1 MSAKVEMCGGGVEV
15 AEIGGRPVLQPA
27 CNRVAR
33 ANEGNNVKPIIRK
46 SLKPSP
52 PPAPKTSKPPCL
64 QNVPSKTQN
73 KSPSPPSSPSAKG
86 GLLTIP
92 SKHSLPRT
100 QVKPPPITKQSET
113 PSSPLSPS
121 SPVSNP
127 ISKEPLS
134 TTPMKLSPPIS
145 PKSRTKSAKP
155 TSLTVRPSS
164 QRALLKRSNDTASL
178 NVSTDKQAG
187 NEAATPKVA
196 SPKAASVKISI
207 NGRKKSRKLGA
218 VEASAPSTRVP
229 GSLAAARKAEI
240 SELHAQRKL
249 RIAHYGRK
257 QGTPKS
263 EKLVPEDVASAAQ
276 ISEEIRRCSFISSQ
290 SDPAYVAYHDQ
301 EWGVP
306 VHDDKMLFELLS
318 LMGAQVG
325 MNWPTILSKREAFRD
340 AFAGFDPTIVAT
352 FNERKIASISTEHD
366 IMDVAKMR
374 GIVEN
379 AKQIL
384 EIEREFGSFDR
395 YIWNFV
401 NFKPIVNKHKYAR
414 TIPVKS
420 SKAESISKDL
430 VKRNF
435 RFVGPTIMYSFMQAA
450 GLTNDHLVN
459 CFRHEECL
467 RLSQQESCCN

>member
-33 ANEGNNVKPIIRK
+33 ANEGNNGKPIIRK

-52 PPAPKTSKPPCL
+52 PAPKASKPPCL
-64 QNVPSKTQN
+64 QNAPSKTQT

-86 GLLTIP
+86 GLLTVP
-92 SKHSLPRT
+92 SKHSFPRT
-100 QVKPPPITKQSET
+100 QGKPPAITKQSDT
-113 PSSPLSPS
+113 PPPLSPS

-127 ISKEPLS
+127 ISKEPSS
-134 TTPMKLSPPIS
+134 TPPMKLSPPIS

-155 TSLTVRPSS
+155 TSSTVRPSS

-178 NVSTDKQAG
+178 NVSADKQAG
-187 NEAATPKVA
+187 NEVATPKVA

-218 VEASAPSTRVP
+218 LEASALSTRVP

-263 EKLVPEDVASAAQ
+263 EKLVSEDMASAAPL
-276 ISEEIRRCSFISSQ
+276 SEEIRRCSFISSQ
-290 SDPAYVAYHDQ
+290 SDPAYVAYHDE

-340 AFAGFDPTIVAT
+340 VFAGFDPTIVAT
-352 FNERKIASISTEHD
+352 FNERKISSIGAQHD
-366 IMDVAKMR
+366 IMDVAKIR

-384 EIEREFGSFDR
+384 EIAREFGSFDR

-401 NFKPIVNKHKYAR
+401 NFKPIVNKYKYAR
-414 TIPVKS
+414 TIPVKT
-420 SKAESISKDL
+420 SKAETISKDL

-459 CFRHEECL
+459 CFRHEECI
-467 RLSQQESCCN
+467 RLSQQENCN